1 MIESSTSKKRSSL
14 TTWILL
20 GLVAGIAFGA
30 MFPAPAVKMG
40 ILGTIFLRLIK
51 SIIAPLLF
59 GTLVAGIAGTGNVK
73 TMGRIGG
80 KAILYFEIVT
90 TVALFVGLGAV
101 NLVQPGVGVQL
112 TKGAPPGVQQATGTL
127 ETIMEHT
134 FPTSIIDSMAKG
146 EVLQIVVFAFLFGT
160 ACASVGLK
168 AKPVVGF
175 CESLSEVMFQYTNY
189 VMLFAPL
196 GVFGAM
202 AATVGEKGIK
212 VLANLAK
219 LVATLYGAQ
228 AFFVVVVLGLVT
240 AIARIP
246 LRRFVA
252 HVRDPFLIAY
262 STASS
267 EAALPRAL
275 ENMES
280 FGVPKHIVSFVLPLG
295 YSFNLDGST
304 LYLALASMFVAQA
317 AGVHVPFTTQ
327 LVMMLTLMLTS
338 KGVAGVPRASLV
350 ILAGTLATF
359 NLPVEGIAVILGVD
373 TLMDMCRTSVNLLGN
388 CLATTVVAR
397 WEGVNFSTEAAM
409 EAGNLVP
416 DSPEILVEPVSE

>member
-1 MIESSTSKKRSSL
+1 MKRPSL
-14 TTWILL
+14 TTWILIA
-20 GLVAGIAFGA
+20 LVAGIAFGA
-30 MFPAPAVKMG
+30 AFPGPAVKMG
-40 ILGTIFLRLIK
+40 LLGTIFLRLIK

-59 GTLVAGIAGTGNVK
+59 GTLVSGIAGTGNVK

-112 TKGAPPGVQQATGTL
+112 QKGASSGVAQNTGGL
-127 ETIMEHT
+127 DQIVEHT
-134 FPTSIIDSMAKG
+134 FPVSIIDSMARG
-146 EVLQIVVFAFLFGT
+146 EVLQIVVFSFLFGT
-160 ACASVGLK
+160 ACASIGSK
-168 AKPVVGF
+168 ARTVVGF
-175 CESLSEVMFQYTNY
+175 CESLSQVMFQYTHY
-189 VMLFAPL
+189 VMLAAPF

-202 AATVGEKGIK
+202 ASTVGDKGIK

-219 LVATLYGAQ
+219 LVGTLYAAQ
-228 AFFVVVVLGLVT
+228 AFFVVVVFGLV
-240 AIARIP
+240 AVIAGIP
-246 LRRFVA
+246 IRRFIA
-252 HVRDPFLIAY
+252 HVKEPFLIAY

-275 ENMES
+275 ENMEL

-359 NLPVEGIAVILGVD
+359 NLPIEGIAVILGVD

-388 CLATTVVAR
+388 CLATAVVGR
-397 WEGVNFSTEAAM
+397 WEGFQYRTEPVMRTAS
-409 EAGNLVP
+409 LDTV
-416 DSPEILVEPVSE
+416 DILVEPEG

>member
-1 MIESSTSKKRSSL
+1 MGWQMKRPSL
-14 TTWILL
+14 TAWILIA
-20 GLVAGIAFGA
+20 LVAGVAFGA
-30 MFPAPAVKMG
+30 AFPGPAVKMG
-40 ILGTIFLRLIK
+40 LLGTIFLRLIK

-59 GTLVAGIAGTGNVK
+59 GTLVSGIAGTGSVK

-112 TKGAPPGVQQATGTL
+112 QKGAAPGVAQSSGGL
-127 ETIMEHT
+127 ETIVEHT
-134 FPTSIIDSMAKG
+134 FPTSIIDSMARG
-146 EVLQIVVFAFLFGT
+146 EVLQIVVFSFLFGT
-160 ACASVGLK
+160 ACASIGSK
-168 AKPVVGF
+168 ARTVVGF
-175 CESLSEVMFQYTNY
+175 CESLSQVMFQYTNY
-189 VMLFAPL
+189 VMYFAPV

-219 LVATLYGAQ
+219 LVGTLYAAQ
-228 AFFVVVVLGLVT
+228 AFFVIVVLGLVT
-240 AIARIP
+240 VIAGIP
-246 LRRFVA
+246 VRRFIA
-252 HVRDPFLIAY
+252 HVKEPFLIAY

-275 ENMES
+275 ENMEL

-359 NLPVEGIAVILGVD
+359 NLPIEGIAVILGVD

-388 CLATTVVAR
+388 CLATAVVGR
-397 WEGVNFSTEAAM
+397 WEGFKYQTESAM
-409 EAGNLVP
+409 QTESLDTVDILAE
-416 DSPEILVEPVSE
+416 PEG

>member
-1 MIESSTSKKRSSL
+1 MGRQVKRPSL
-14 TTWILL
+14 TAWILIA
-20 GLVAGIAFGA
+20 LVAGVAFGA
-30 MFPAPAVKMG
+30 AFPAHGVKLG
-40 ILGTIFLRLIK
+40 LLGTIFLRMIK

-59 GTLVAGIAGTGNVK
+59 GTLVSGIAGTGNVK

-112 TKGAPPGVQQATGTL
+112 KKSPAPAVAQDTGGL
-127 ETIMEHT
+127 EKIVEHT
-134 FPTSIIDSMAKG
+134 FPTSIIDAMANG
-146 EVLQIVVFAFLFGT
+146 EVLQIVVFSFLFGT
-160 ACASVGLK
+160 ACASIGAK
-168 AKPVVGF
+168 AKMVVGF
-175 CESLSEVMFQYTNY
+175 CESLSQVMFQYTNY

-202 AATVGEKGIK
+202 AATVGDKGLK

-219 LVATLYGAQ
+219 LVGTLYAAQ

-240 AIARIP
+240 VIAGIP
-246 LRRFVA
+246 LRRFIS
-252 HVRDPFLIAY
+252 HVKEPFLIAY

-275 ENMES
+275 ENMEL

-317 AGVHVPFTTQ
+317 AGVHVPFTMQ

-350 ILAGTLATF
+350 ILAGALATF
-359 NLPVEGIAVILGVD
+359 KLPIEGIAVILGVD

-388 CLATTVVAR
+388 CLATAVVGR
-397 WEGVNFSTEAAM
+397 WEGVRYRTESAIQT
-409 EAGNLVP
+409 ERLDTV
-416 DSPEILVEPVSE
+416 DILVEPD